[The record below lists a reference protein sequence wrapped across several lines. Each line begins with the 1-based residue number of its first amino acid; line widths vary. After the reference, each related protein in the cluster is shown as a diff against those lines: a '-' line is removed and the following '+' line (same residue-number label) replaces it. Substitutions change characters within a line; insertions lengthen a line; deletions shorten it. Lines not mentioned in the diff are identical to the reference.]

1 LSIITFRSEVLMT
14 MNHFSF
20 KRIFHFGHRGLSAF
34 LLSFVVVAALSIA
47 APSVLAEPLLCGIDR
62 LEASRFRELS
72 GLRVGLITNAAS
84 LSQKGEPGYRLML
97 RNGVKLQ
104 FLMAPEHG
112 FSADIEAGKKVGSS
126 MVVADTLPV
135 YSLYGISKKPDIRQ
149 LQQIDVLVFDLQDI
163 GTRCYTYISTMKN
176 AMEACDEAGIA
187 FMVLDRPNPIAP
199 LQQEGFMLT
208 PGYESFVGAVNI
220 PFVHAMTAGEIALLL
235 KERCFKKLDLRVIAM
250 QGYGRQKFGDEYPGF
265 SFKSP
270 SPNIRSVDAAIVY
283 PATVFLEATTVSEG
297 RGTDAPFMQFGAP
310 FIKSEDLVVALRKY
324 ELAGVSFDTIVFQ
337 PRSGKFSGERCQG
350 IKITLN
356 DRKVF
361 RPFRTATAL
370 LLELQRLY
378 PDKITLD
385 KGGKFFDNL
394 AGTPLFREMIKKQL
408 PLEKI
413 MEASRLQV
421 EQFNRRTSARSI
433 LYH

>member
-1 LSIITFRSEVLMT
+1 LMT

-20 KRIFHFGHRGLSAF
+20 KRLFHFGNKGLSLF
-34 LLSFVVVAALSIA
+34 LASFVVVAVLSFA
-47 APSVLAEPLLCGIDR
+47 APPVLAEPLLCGIDR
-62 LEASRFRELS
+62 LEASGFRELS
-72 GLRVGLITNAAS
+72 GLRAGLITNAAS
-84 LSQKGEPGYRLML
+84 LGQKGDPGYLLML
-97 RNGVKLQ
+97 RNGVKLK

-112 FSADIEAGKKVGSS
+112 FSADIEEGKQVGS
-126 MVVADTLPV
+126 MFFAGTLPV

-149 LQQIDVLVFDLQDI
+149 LRQIDVLVFDLQDI

-187 FMVLDRPNPIAP
+187 FMVLDRPNPVAP
-199 LQQEGFMLT
+199 LLQEGFMLT

-235 KERCFKKLDLRVIAM
+235 KEQLYKKLDLRVIPM
-250 QGYGRQKFGDEYPGF
+250 EGYRRNRFADEYPDF

-270 SPNIRSVDAAIVY
+270 SPNIRTVDAAIVY

-310 FIKSEDLVVALRKY
+310 FIKSEEIAVALKKY
-324 ELAGVSFDTIVFQ
+324 QLSGVSFDTIVFQ

-350 IKITLN
+350 IKIFLT
-356 DRKVF
+356 DRNVF
-361 RPFRTATAL
+361 SPFRTATAI
-370 LLELQRLY
+370 LLELQHFY
-378 PDKITLD
+378 PDKIALD
-385 KGGKFFDNL
+385 KGGKLFDNL
-394 AGTPLFREMIKKQL
+394 AGTPRFREMIKKQL
-408 PLEKI
+408 PLEVI
-413 MEASRLQV
+413 MEESRQQV
-421 EQFNRRTSARSI
+421 EQFNRKNPSRPI